1 MIVQIIILLLVDRR
15 HLDFFLYNFIQ
26 ILYNYSQ
33 DEISIDRSSID
44 LLSNKLEENFAMY
57 RFLST
62 QQVVSKEGT

>member
-44 LLSNKLEENFAMY
+44 LLSNKLEENFAM
-57 RFLST
+57 FLKYTTSS
-62 QQVVSKEGT
+62 VEGGNVG

>member
-57 RFLST
+57 RFSST